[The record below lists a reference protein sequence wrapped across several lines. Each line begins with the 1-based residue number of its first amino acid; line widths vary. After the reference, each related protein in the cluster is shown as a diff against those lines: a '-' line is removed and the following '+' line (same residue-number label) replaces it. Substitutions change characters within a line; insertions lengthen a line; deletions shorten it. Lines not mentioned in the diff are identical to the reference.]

1 MTDYIFKTPTES
13 EGPLAKNYPFTR
25 FKLTRGISIV
35 KSAGVY
41 SQVKTPYAGDIAS
54 YTEFYLGGGTHTV
67 TSAVRTALIAGG
79 VGVTSDNF
87 TAI

>member
-1 MTDYIFKTPTES
+1 MTDYIFKTPTEV
-13 EGPLAKNYPFTR
+13 EGPLARNYPFTR

-35 KSAGVY
+35 KSGGVY
-41 SQVKTPYAGDIAS
+41 SQVRIPSADDIS
-54 YTEFYLGGGTHTV
+54 GYTEFYLGGGTHTV

-87 TAI
+87 TEI

>member
-35 KSAGVY
+35 KSGGVY
-41 SQVKTPYAGDIAS
+41 SQVRSPNADNISG

-67 TSAVRTALIAGG
+67 TSAVRTALIAGD